1 MRSNRSRRTPLGT
14 VLAIALAA
22 IALALPTAAF
32 AQQLTPPDVEYQPA
46 LDLSVEGAPG
56 GGSPSATSRAGT
68 LPFTGLDLVAF
79 AAVGAGLL
87 GAGFAIRRAA
97 KSG

>member
-1 MRSNRSRRTPLGT
+1 MRSNRSTRTPLAAM
-14 VLAIALAA
+14 LAIALAVVA
-22 IALALPTAAF
+22 VALPSAAF
-32 AQQLTPPDVEYQPA
+32 AQQLTPTDVEYQPA

-56 GGSPSATSRAGT
+56 GDSPSATSSAGA

-87 GAGFAIRRAA
+87 GSGLVIRRAA
-97 KSG
+97 QSG